1 MKIQYYYFV
10 KMQST
15 SREESSQNSGFVDD
29 ALSKGIEAINLDQK
43 EENSLWEIQSKK
55 RNSDDIMKKTNE
67 ENSHKLMNK

>member
-29 ALSKGIEAINLDQK
+29 ALSKGIEAINLAQK

-55 RNSDDIMKKTNE
+55 RNSDNIMKKTNG

>member
-1 MKIQYYYFV
+1 
-10 KMQST
+10 MQST
-15 SREESSQNSGFVDD
+15 SRKESSQNSGFVDD

>member
-29 ALSKGIEAINLDQK
+29 ALSKGIEAINLAQK

-55 RNSDDIMKKTNE
+55 RNSDDIMKKMNE